1 MPELPEVQTTV
12 DGLNKTVKDKT
23 IVDVWTDIAVAS
35 PSLPHHHSSTKS
47 AAFFKTF
54 KKTIVGAKIIKA
66 ERRAKNIF
74 IHLDNNNS
82 IWIHMKM
89 TGHMMYGNYT
99 LDTKTKQWVP
109 DPSEKN
115 DALRDPYNRFLHTV
129 FTLRDAQSLRPDTPD
144 NLGQLVLSD
153 VRKFAKVTILPTAS
167 IDTAL
172 VIGPEPLTKEFTLA
186 VCTEQLL
193 KRPTRGIKEVLLDQ
207 KIIAGIGN
215 IYSDEALWL
224 AGIHPLRK
232 VSDITLPSL
241 KLRRG
246 EAKSEME
253 KLYESI
259 KIVLEK
265 GIDFGG
271 DSTSD
276 YRDINGERGKFQ
288 SSHNAYRM
296 TGKPCKKKDG
306 GVITRLPFGGRAAHF
321 CPVHQI

>member
-12 DGLNKTVKDKT
+12 DGLNKTVKGKT
-23 IVDVWTDIAVAS
+23 ITDVWTDIAVES
-35 PSLPHHHSSTKS
+35 PSLPHHHHSTKS
-47 AAFFKTF
+47 TAFFATF
-54 KKTIVGAKIIKA
+54 KKTIVGAKILKA

-74 IHLDNNNS
+74 IHLSNKQS

-89 TGHMMYGNYT
+89 TGHMMYGSYE
-99 LDTKTKQWVP
+99 LDAKARQWLP
-109 DPSEKN
+109 AKSEKN
-115 DALRDPYNRFLHTV
+115 DALRDPYNKYLHTV
-129 FTLRDAQSLRPDTPD
+129 FSIS
-144 NLGQLVLSD
+144 GGKQLVLSD
-153 VRKFAKVTILPTAS
+153 VRKFAKVTILPTDT
-167 IDTAL
+167 IDDAL
-172 VIGPEPLTKEFTLA
+172 DIGPEPLTNEFTLA

-193 KRPTRGIKEVLLDQ
+193 KRPTRPIKEVLLDQ
-207 KIIAGIGN
+207 KIISGIGN

-224 AGIHPLRK
+224 AGIHPLRN
-232 VSDITLPSL
+232 VQDITKP
-241 KLRRG
+241 
-246 EAKSEME
+246 EMK

-296 TGKPCKKKDG
+296 TGKSCKKKDG
-306 GVITRLPFGGRAAHF
+306 GTIERIAFGGRGAHF
-321 CPVHQI
+321 CPVHQK